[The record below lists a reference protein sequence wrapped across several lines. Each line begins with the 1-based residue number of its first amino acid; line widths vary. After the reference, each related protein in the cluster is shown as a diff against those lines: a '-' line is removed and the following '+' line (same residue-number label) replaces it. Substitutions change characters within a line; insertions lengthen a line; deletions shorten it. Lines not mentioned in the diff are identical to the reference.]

1 MSSIVTSARQCA
13 FKRGT
18 FFPNALITEADIDLE
33 DGPQV
38 RFKFKI
44 ADRGGSDF
52 GLPAEFII
60 PLMETIGV
68 SRWSDI
74 KGKPVRLVITDRLV
88 RGVGSFIDDKFLIP
102 STIANSLLIK
112 ETE

>member
-13 FKRGT
+13 FKRGAI
-18 FFPNALITEADIDLE
+18 FPNALITDADIDIE

-52 GLPAEFII
+52 CLPADFVI

-112 ETE
+112 EVE

>member
-1 MSSIVTSARQCA
+1 MKPEIVTSAHQCA
-13 FKRGT
+13 FKRGAT
-18 FFPNALITEADIDLE
+18 FPNALITEADINLE

-38 RFKFKI
+38 RFTFKI
-44 ADRGGSDF
+44 ADLGGSQF
-52 GLPAEFII
+52 GLHAEFVI

-74 KGKPVRLVITDRLV
+74 KGKPVRLVITDKIV
-88 RGVGSFIDDKFLIP
+88 RGIGSFIDDKFLIP

-112 ETE
+112 E

>member
-1 MSSIVTSARQCA
+1 MNTGIVTSARQCA
-13 FKRGT
+13 FKRGAS
-18 FFPNALITEADIDLE
+18 FPNALIVKADIDLE
-33 DGPQV
+33 DGPQI
-38 RFKFKI
+38 RFTFKI
-44 ADRGGSDF
+44 ADRGGCDF

-74 KGKPVRLVITDRLV
+74 EGKPVRLVITDRLV
-88 RGVGSFIDDKFLIP
+88 RGIGSFIDDKFLIP

-112 ETE
+112 E

>member
-1 MSSIVTSARQCA
+1 MKQDIVTSARQCA
-13 FKRGT
+13 FKRGAT
-18 FFPNALITEADIDLE
+18 FPNALITEADIDLE

-44 ADRGGSDF
+44 ADRGGCDF
-52 GLPAEFII
+52 GLPAEFVI

-68 SRWSDI
+68 NKWSEI
-74 KGKPVRLVITDRLV
+74 QGKPVRLVITDKIV

-112 ETE
+112 E

>member
-1 MSSIVTSARQCA
+1 MSNIVTSARQCA
-13 FKRGT
+13 FKRGAI
-18 FFPNALITEADIDLE
+18 FPNALITDADIDLE

-52 GLPAEFII
+52 VI

-102 STIANSLLIK
+102 STIADSLLIK
-112 ETE
+112 E